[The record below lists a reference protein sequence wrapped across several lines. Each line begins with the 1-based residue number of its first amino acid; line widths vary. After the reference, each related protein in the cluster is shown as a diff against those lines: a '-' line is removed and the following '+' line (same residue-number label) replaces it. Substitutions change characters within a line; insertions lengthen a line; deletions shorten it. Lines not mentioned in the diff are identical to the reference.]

1 MTPEEQIDLVK
12 RHYALNASG
21 DYAAAEDLLTDD
33 FFITIPSFLPFAGVY
48 RGKKAFRELIPRVV
62 EALAVAKIKSVATTV
77 GDDYAV
83 EVVEFTFAGDS
94 GATIQNAE
102 VIQFRG
108 QQICEI
114 RPFYHDPAPWIAAA
128 ARLKAARTPGAST
141 NSSS

>member
-1 MTPEEQIDLVK
+1 MTPEEQIELVK

-33 FFITIPSFLPFAGVY
+33 FVITIPPFLPFAGVY

-62 EALAVAKIKSVATTV
+62 ESLAVVKIKSVATTV
-77 GDDYAV
+77 GDDHAV
-83 EVVEFTFAGDS
+83 EVVEFTFAGDD
-94 GATIQNAE
+94 GVTVQNTE
-102 VIQFRG
+102 VIRFRG

-128 ARLKAARTPGAST
+128 ARLEAARTPGAST
-141 NSSS
+141 SSSS